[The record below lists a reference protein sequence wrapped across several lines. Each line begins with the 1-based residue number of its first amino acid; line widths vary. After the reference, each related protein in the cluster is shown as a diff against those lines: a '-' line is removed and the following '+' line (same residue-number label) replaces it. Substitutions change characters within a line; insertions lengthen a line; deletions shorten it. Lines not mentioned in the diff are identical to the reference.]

1 MDRFRFIKSFLPHH
15 MKRQVREL
23 FISTTLVNLALALVV
38 IFEPIYL
45 YQIGYSLQKIM
56 FFYLIAYFLYFILM
70 PLGGKFA
77 RLKGYEIGML
87 IGTFLFIAYYIGLF
101 LIGQYEILFYIAPV
115 LLALQKTFYWPAY
128 HADFA
133 HFSDSSEEGRE
144 VSAMNVAS
152 SLVYIIGPAAA
163 GFIIFTWGYGV
174 LFVVASILF
183 LGSNIATLA
192 TKEKFIPHDFSYKKV
207 YKNLFSKKNRNDF
220 FAYIGYG
227 EELILLVVWPVFIA
241 TIIADVFDLGLIVAL
256 ATLITTAV
264 TLYIGKLSDSSNKR
278 KILSLG
284 STFYSLAWF
293 IRIFITNTVGVFFVD
308 TMSKL
313 GKNTI
318 SIPLM
323 AITYEKAKDRRQSKD
338 SNIMNSIVF
347 FEMSLVVGKLIA
359 IIAIYL
365 ALFFIADEA
374 FAFKLTFIL
383 AGSMSLLYM
392 LL

>member
-1 MDRFRFIKSFLPHH
+1 
-15 MKRQVREL
+15 
-23 FISTTLVNLALALVV
+23 
-38 IFEPIYL
+38 
-45 YQIGYSLQKIM
+45 
-56 FFYLIAYFLYFILM
+56 
-70 PLGGKFA
+70 
-77 RLKGYEIGML
+77 
-87 IGTFLFIAYYIGLF
+87 
-101 LIGQYEILFYIAPV
+101 
-115 LLALQKTFYWPAY
+115 
-128 HADFA
+128 
-133 HFSDSSEEGRE
+133 
-144 VSAMNVAS
+144 
-152 SLVYIIGPAAA
+152 
-163 GFIIFTWGYGV
+163 
-174 LFVVASILF
+174 
-183 LGSNIATLA
+183 
-192 TKEKFIPHDFSYKKV
+192 
-207 YKNLFSKKNRNDF
+207 
-220 FAYIGYG
+220 
-227 EELILLVVWPVFIA
+227 
-241 TIIADVFDLGLIVAL
+241 
-256 ATLITTAV
+256 
-264 TLYIGKLSDSSNKR
+264 LSDSSNKR